1 MFPSVL
7 PLSLRDPDA
16 WIAHCTLP
24 LPALGGQLGPVRC
37 ADFIGQALRLAEQL
51 PAEKF
56 AINLCENRYLFTLAF
71 CAAIIKQQTTLLPQ
85 NRAEATQASLFDQ
98 YAGAYVLHDGAALI
112 VTDLPHLDI
121 NMLNLLGAPCREI
134 PQIDANFL
142 AAIAFTSGSTGQP
155 KANIKPWRTLVES
168 SLINARFMLPAGDQ
182 CYSVLATVPAQH
194 MWGLETSVLLPL
206 FSELCVVDSRPL
218 FPQDIQQALA
228 ALSEPRLLISTPVHL
243 RAMVLSGL
251 SLPPVAHILCA
262 TAPLSKDLASDVEAL
277 FQGELVEV
285 FGCSEVGSMAC
296 RRTSQQ
302 EIWRLFDG
310 LCFTPFDSALSDS
323 PQDSNDDGKSCE
335 GGKICEGGEISA
347 AHLPCSQILTDRIEW
362 QGAQAFRLLGRSD
375 DMIEIAGKRGS
386 VQEMNKLLLSAPGV
400 TDGIVFMPEPDIAR
414 HKITR
419 PAALVVAPTSTK
431 VALAAHFAKHLDP
444 VFIPRPLLLVA
455 NLPREENGKLP
466 RSKLL
471 AFFEQMRTS

>member
-1 MFPSVL
+1 LPKFL
-7 PLSLRDPDA
+7 PLCLRNSDA

-24 LPALGGQLGPVRC
+24 LVARGGQIGPVLC

-51 PAEKF
+51 PAGKF

-85 NRAEATQASLFDQ
+85 NRAEATQASLFKQ
-98 YAGAYVLHDGAALI
+98 YADAYVLHDGAAVI
-112 VTDLPHLDI
+112 AAGLPHLDL
-121 NMLNLLGAPCREI
+121 NTLNLSGTPCSDI
-134 PQIDANFL
+134 PQIAADFL

-155 KANIKPWRTLVES
+155 KANLKPWRTLFEG
-168 SLINARFMLPAGDQ
+168 SLINARFLLPAGGQ

-206 FSELCVVDSRPL
+206 FSELCILDSKPL
-218 FPQDIQQALA
+218 FPQDIQQVLVG
-228 ALSEPRLLISTPVHL
+228 LPEPRLLISTPVHL

-251 SLPPVAHILCA
+251 TFPPVAHILCA
-262 TAPLSKDLASDVEAL
+262 TAPLPAGLAGEVEVL
-277 FQGELVEV
+277 FQGKLVEV

-296 RRTSQQ
+296 RNTARQ

-310 LCFTPFDSALSDS
+310 LHFAPFDSHLESG
-323 PQDSNDDGKSCE
+323 NGDDG
-335 GGKICEGGEISA
+335 GNVCEGGEISA
-347 AHLPCSQILTDRIEW
+347 AHLPSNQILTDRIEW
-362 QGAQAFRLLGRSD
+362 LGAQELRLLGRSD

-386 VQEMNKLLLSAPGV
+386 VQEINRLLLSAYGV
-400 TDGIVFMPEPDIAR
+400 TDGVVFMPEPDLAR

-431 VALAAHFAKHLDP
+431 AALVAHFAKHLDP
-444 VFIPRPLLLVA
+444 VFIPRPLLLVES
-455 NLPREENGKLP
+455 LPREENGKLP

-471 AFFEQMRTS
+471 TFFEQVRSR

>member
-1 MFPSVL
+1 MRPCVL
-7 PLSLRDPDA
+7 PLSLRNPDA

-24 LPALGGQLGPVRC
+24 LAALGGQLGPLRC

-51 PAEKF
+51 PAGKF

-85 NRAEATQASLFDQ
+85 NRAEATQISLFEH
-98 YAGAYVLHDGAALI
+98 YTGAYVLHDGGAVIAP
-112 VTDLPHLDI
+112 DLPHLNI
-121 NMLNLLGAPCREI
+121 NTLSLVGAPCCDI
-134 PQIDANFL
+134 PQIDADFL

-155 KANIKPWRTLVES
+155 KANLKPWRTLVES
-168 SLINARFMLPAGDQ
+168 SLINARFMLPASDQ

-228 ALSEPRLLISTPVHL
+228 ALAEPRLLISTPVHL

-251 SLPPVAHILCA
+251 SLPPVAQILCA
-262 TAPLSKDLASDVEAL
+262 TAPLSTSLAGEIEVL

-296 RRTSQQ
+296 RRTAQQ
-302 EIWRLFDG
+302 DTWRLFDG
-310 LCFTPFDSALSDS
+310 LCFTPFDSHLEGGAGS
-323 PQDSNDDGKSCE
+323 QICE
-335 GGKICEGGEISA
+335 GGQICDGGEISA
-347 AHLPCSQILTDRIEW
+347 AHLPCSQTLTDRIEW
-362 QGAQAFRLLGRSD
+362 LGEQTFRLLGRSD

-386 VQEMNKLLLSAPGV
+386 VQEMSKLLLSALGV
-400 TDGIVFMPEPDIAR
+400 IDGVVFMPEPDPA
-414 HKITR
+414 HAKITR
-419 PAALVVAPTSTK
+419 PAALVVAPKSTK
-431 VALAAHFAKHLDP
+431 ADLVAHFAKHLDP
-444 VFIPRPLLLVA
+444 VFIPRPLLLVES
-455 NLPREENGKLP
+455 LPREENGKLP

-471 AFFEQMRTS
+471 AFFEQVRAR

>member
-1 MFPSVL
+1 MLPRVL
-7 PLSLRDPDA
+7 PLSLRNPDA

-24 LPALGGQLGPVRC
+24 LAALGGELGTVRC
-37 ADFIGQALRLAEQL
+37 ADFIGQAQRLAEQL
-51 PAEKF
+51 PAGKC

-85 NRAEATQASLFDQ
+85 NRAEATQTSLFEQ

-112 VTDLPHLDI
+112 APNLPHLDI
-121 NMLNLLGAPCREI
+121 NTLNLLGAPCRDI
-134 PQIDANFL
+134 PQIDAEFL

-155 KANIKPWRTLVES
+155 KANLKPWRTLVES
-168 SLINARFMLPAGDQ
+168 SQISARFMLPAGDQ

-206 FSELCVVDSRPL
+206 FSELCVADSRPL
-218 FPQDIQQALA
+218 FPQDIHHALA

-251 SLPPVAHILCA
+251 RLPPVARILCA
-262 TAPLSKDLASDVEAL
+262 TAPLSKDLASDIEVL

-296 RRTSQQ
+296 RRTAQQ

-310 LCFTPFDSALSDS
+310 LCFTPFNSHLAGSE
-323 PQDSNDDGKSCE
+323 GGETCE
-335 GGKICEGGEISA
+335 GGMISA
-347 AHLPCSQILTDRIEW
+347 AHLPSSQTLTDRIEW
-362 QGAQAFRLLGRSD
+362 LGAQAFRLLGRSD

-400 TDGIVFMPEPDIAR
+400 TDGVVFMPEPDLAR

-419 PAALVVAPTSTK
+419 PAALVVAPKSTK
-431 VALAAHFAKHLDP
+431 ADLVAYFAKHLDP
-444 VFIPRPLLLVA
+444 VFIPRPLLLVES
-455 NLPREENGKLP
+455 LPREENGKLP

-471 AFFEQMRTS
+471 VFFEQVRTR